1 MEIKVLKNIND
12 FKDLEKSWSNLHDE
26 MTSRSVFQSF
36 EFNYYSWVYELNNGK
51 NTLAIVVV
59 YNENNLISIYPFY
72 IDNRKRIRFINDNHA
87 DFCDCISI
95 GKININVVIK
105 KLKTEYSINSFNLIN
120 LKVDASILDDFKLFP
135 VSESSI
141 PSAKY
146 SVLELSKG
154 VFPDNFPEY
163 KSKQKTKFRRVLKK
177 NNDKSHKI
185 ISCNE
190 SSFPIEEIN
199 VLRDKMIDLGIRNNS
214 FLSNS
219 QLELIDKLYQKE
231 KLVISVVKT
240 KGTINAISLL
250 IKDSD
255 QYLTWIDM
263 YDDSKMINIFNYIS
277 LITLLS
283 SDKSVNINFGRGSY
297 AYKTSNFLPKI
308 MNLYSL
314 HIFTSKLEEFKYSIE
329 GVIMKFLKG
338 IYKKIK

>member
-1 MEIKVLKNIND
+1 MKIRILNNLNE

-26 MTSRSVFQSF
+26 ITSRSVFQSF

-51 NTLAIVVV
+51 NILAIVVV
-59 YNENNLISIYPFY
+59 YNGNDLTAVFPFY
-72 IDNRKRIRFINDNHA
+72 IDSRKRLRFINDSHA

-95 GKININVVIK
+95 KEVDINAVIK
-105 KLKTEYSINSFNLIN
+105 KLKSEYLINSFNLIN
-120 LKVDASILDDFKLFP
+120 LKVDANILDNLSLFP
-135 VSESSI
+135 VLDNCI
-141 PSAKY
+141 LSAKY

-154 VFPDNFPEY
+154 VFPDNFTEY
-163 KSKQKTKFRRVLKK
+163 KSKQKTEFRRVLKK
-177 NNDKSHKI
+177 NKDKSHEI
-185 ISCNE
+185 ISYNK
-190 SSFPIEEIN
+190 SSFPIGKVN
-199 VLRDKMIDLGIRNNS
+199 LLRNKMIALGIRNNS
-214 FLSNS
+214 FLPNS

-240 KGTINAISLL
+240 NETINAISFL

-277 LITLLS
+277 LIILLS
-283 SDKSVNINFGRGSY
+283 SDKAVNINFGRGSY